1 MPSLTRRRLLGG
13 LAGGSALGFTG
24 YRFLPANVLPSPL
37 LELRTE
43 RMPIPEVDTSLPV
56 DPSALDDSRDHLRDV
71 IDRAESAWEAVDDS
85 DVNSQNEE
93 FDRSLE
99 SKLDA
104 AREQLDGAED
114 ADPTTDALR
123 TLRVGVNGAA
133 WSLGAARA
141 IADDYEV
148 AELNERSTSLHRDAN
163 EFVNATSYEVAD
175 PRRGL
180 AYLHRAERALY
191 FARMQAYGQVYISG
205 EQVAKEEY
213 DYREAVEAIR
223 GAIEGRRW
231 LGDARAIYEAHRAN
245 VDEAGS
251 GETSDLEAHLDET
264 WRTVADRIERE
275 FPSRDAAIE
284 RFAERDDGD
293 GAKNRAVTDV
303 LHNGLF
309 QAYDA
314 RPPTQGL
321 RNGLLARSAVEHAR
335 ALQHGRAF
343 QSAMERLDAAF
354 ADDEVDAAL
363 AADTKREAVRRLR
376 NLLDDSDDPLTRA
389 LAERPRQEVAIGDWP
404 YELQG
409 SRDSEH
415 PHAEAYAMYLL
426 AAETLRHTPDVRSVI
441 LP

>member
-24 YRFLPANVLPSPL
+24 YRFLPANLLPSPL

-71 IDRAESAWEAVDDS
+71 IDHAEAAWENVEDS

-99 SKLDA
+99 STLDT
-104 AREQLDGAED
+104 ARAQLDEADG

-123 TLRVGVNGAA
+123 ILRLGVNRAA

-148 AELNERSTSLHRDAN
+148 ADLNERSTSLHRDAN
-163 EFVNATSYEVAD
+163 EFVDATSYEVAD

-180 AYLHRAERALY
+180 AYLHRTERACY

-245 VDEAGS
+245 VDEGAV
-251 GETSDLEAHLDET
+251 GETTDMEAHLDET

-275 FPSRDAAIE
+275 FPTRDAAIE
-284 RFAERDDGD
+284 RFAERDDD
-293 GAKNRAVTDV
+293 GAENRAVNDL

-321 RNGLLARSAVEHAR
+321 RDGLLARSAVEHAR

-354 ADDEVDAAL
+354 ADGGVDAAL
-363 AADTKREAVRRLR
+363 AADTKREAVQRLR
-376 NLLDDSDDPLTRA
+376 KLLDDSDDPLTRA
-389 LAERPRQEVAIGDWP
+389 LAERPREEIAIGDWP

>member
-13 LAGGSALGFTG
+13 LTGGSALGFTG
-24 YRFLPANVLPSPL
+24 YRFLPANILPSPL

-43 RMPIPEVDTSLPV
+43 RMSIPQVDTSLPV
-56 DPSALDDSRDHLRDV
+56 APSALDDSRDHLRDV
-71 IDRAESAWEAVDDS
+71 IDRAETAWKGVEDS
-85 DVNSQNEE
+85 DVQTQNEE
-93 FDRSLE
+93 FDRNLGST
-99 SKLDA
+99 LDA
-104 AREQLDGAED
+104 AREQFGEAEG

-123 TLRVGVNGAA
+123 ILRLGVNRAA

-148 AELNERSTSLHRDAN
+148 AALNERSTGLHHDGN
-163 EFVNATSYEVAD
+163 EFADATSYEVVD

-180 AYLHRAERALY
+180 AYLHRTERALY
-191 FARMQAYGQVYISG
+191 FARMKAYGQVYLSG

-245 VDEAGS
+245 VDEADA
-251 GETSDLEAHLDET
+251 GETTDLEAHLDET
-264 WRTVADRIERE
+264 WRSVADRIESE
-275 FPSRDAAIE
+275 FPTRDAAIE
-284 RFAERDDGD
+284 RFAERADE
-293 GAKNRAVTDV
+293 GAHERAVTDV

-314 RPPTQGL
+314 RPPRQGL
-321 RNGLLARSAVEHAR
+321 RNGLLARAAVEHAR

-343 QSAMERLDAAF
+343 QSAMERLDGAF
-354 ADDEVDAAL
+354 ADSGVDAAL
-363 AADTKREAVRRLR
+363 AAGTKREAVRRLR
-376 NLLDDSDDPLTRA
+376 NLLDDSGDPLTRA
-389 LAERPRQEVAIGDWP
+389 LAERPREEIAIGDWP

-409 SRDSEH
+409 PRDSKH

-426 AAETLRHTPDVRSVI
+426 AAETLRHTPDVRGVL